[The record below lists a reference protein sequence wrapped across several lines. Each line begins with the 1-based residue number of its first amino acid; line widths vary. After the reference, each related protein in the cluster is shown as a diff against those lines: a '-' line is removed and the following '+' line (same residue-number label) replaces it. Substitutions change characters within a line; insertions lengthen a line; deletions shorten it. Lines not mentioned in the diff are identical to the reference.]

1 MFDVLDGL
9 CIERDFVINDLHLGN
24 MAIKGGRGY
33 TFDFDLLITKGATEK
48 EAHGFGKF
56 MEYLRGVHHYSDYAG
71 LLQHTPASPLY
82 FELRILIALKTAA
95 EDAVAAAAAVP
106 AKGTRA
112 AFSKAATEEADKL
125 RGLVENKVR
134 SEVAARFDVRPGEF
148 TTGEQRYEQLLVAVE
163 NVNQAKLVDASIAGI
178 PEGTAPAKAATD
190 LGLIINT
197 KTKRFFC
204 VYDLLSVLSSLKA
217 LCYAAGKEGLF
228 KLVEECEQQLKL
240 NGELEDERRKAIGL
254 LKTGFVA
261 QRANHKATWLSTM
274 DEAQTIWG
282 IIQAAKDRPP
292 PKRYREEEEPG
303 AGAAVAKEPPVN
315 PDANLPSKQRRTGGR
330 RTFRRKGLPQLL

>member
-1 MFDVLDGL
+1 
-9 CIERDFVINDLHLGN
+9 

-33 TFDFDLLITKGATEK
+33 TFDFDLLITKGAKGKPDEFK
-48 EAHGFGKF
+48 EF

-71 LLQHTPASPLY
+71 LLQHSPASPLY

-112 AFSKAATEEADKL
+112 AFSKAATEEAEEL
-125 RGLVENKVR
+125 RRLVENKVR

-178 PEGTAPAKAATD
+178 AEGTAPAKAATE

-228 KLVEECEQQLKL
+228 KLVEVCEGELKL
-240 NGELEDERRKAIGL
+240 NGELEAERRKAIED

-261 QRANHKATWLSTM
+261 QRADHKATWLSTM
-274 DEAQTIWG
+274 GEAQTIWG
-282 IIQAAKDRPP
+282 IIQAAKERLP
-292 PKRYREEEEPG
+292 PKRPREAPPPPG
-303 AGAAVAKEPPVN
+303 AGDEAEEGNDDVPGPKR
-315 PDANLPSKQRRTGGR
+315 KGIGGR